1 MRRIHP
7 GLAVLT
13 GLLLLTGGI
22 LFYVHGEIADEQAFS
37 ARLSSALDDARV
49 RTVVTDRT
57 VDALVSA
64 SGGHLLL
71 VRPLVTRVMASLV
84 ASSAVRRLAAAATT
98 QAHRALLAPDR
109 SLVIQLAG
117 AGPTLLAAL
126 RSVSPALAATAAE
139 AVQPV
144 LATVRKDDGEL
155 SVIRRAVDASGW
167 GLWLLLAA
175 AGIAAA
181 ALIRSRDRCRTG
193 AHLCAALA
201 VAGALTAALVVLGG
215 ALASGHVGG
224 AGAEP
229 RRAAVSAV
237 WDALF
242 GDLRTAA
249 LVAGAGGL
257 VGLVLL
263 AVGLQQRVRDGGR
276 VPDGGHASD
285 GGRVR
290 AGRRLWAGASLVV
303 VAGAAALAFV
313 IASSAPAPAQA
324 AAAPS
329 AGCNGLPSLCDRR
342 LDEVVFAA
350 THNSMAAADEPG
362 WLFANQRYPI
372 ARQLKDGIRALLID
386 VHFGVLDPRTGRVR
400 TDLRAEGSSRNK
412 VAQQLS
418 PQALQMAD
426 RLAGRV
432 GAGDLNGTAE
442 PYLCHTLC
450 ELGAEPLDQEL
461 TVIRTF
467 LEQHPTQL
475 LVVIV
480 EDYVPPQEIERAFER
495 TGLLQYTAT
504 LRRDEPLPT
513 LGELISSGKR
523 LVTFAEEK
531 GGTPPWYMP
540 AFSFIQDTP
549 LGATRPDQL
558 SCTRYRGDADSP
570 MLMINHWIPPFPPL
584 PSENARI
591 GTAAFLRE
599 RIERCETARG
609 VRGAIVAVD
618 FYERGAAVAVA
629 RELNRGG

>member
-1 MRRIHP
+1 VRRIHL

-13 GLLLLTGGI
+13 GLLLLTGAI

-37 ARLSSALDDARV
+37 ARLSSSLDDARV

-64 SGGHLLL
+64 SRGHLLL
-71 VRPLVTRVMASLV
+71 VRPLVTRVTASLV
-84 ASSAVRRLAAAATT
+84 AGSAFRRLGAVAAT

-109 SLVIQLAG
+109 SLVIQLAR

-139 AVQPV
+139 TVQPV
-144 LATVRKDDGEL
+144 LATVRQDDGEL
-155 SVIRRAVDASGW
+155 SVIRRAVDASSVGV
-167 GLWLLLAA
+167 WLLLAA
-175 AGIAAA
+175 VLIATA
-181 ALIRSRDRCRTG
+181 ALIRSGDRRRTG
-193 AHLCAALA
+193 AYLCGALA
-201 VAGALTAALVVLGG
+201 VAGAITAGLVALGG
-215 ALASGHVGG
+215 SLATGHVGG

-229 RRAAVSAV
+229 RTAAVSAV

-249 LVAGAGGL
+249 LVASAGGL

-263 AVGLQQRVRDGGR
+263 LAGLRQAEGRPASEAGQMPGEGRGR
-276 VPDGGHASD
+276 V
-285 GGRVR
+285 
-290 AGRRLWAGASLVV
+290 GRRLWAGAVVVVV
-303 VAGAAALAFV
+303 VAGALAFV
-313 IASSAPAPAQA
+313 IASDAPAPAPA
-324 AAAPS
+324 PATAAPS
-329 AGCNGLPSLCDRR
+329 AGCNGLSSLCDRR

-362 WLFANQRYPI
+362 WLFANQRYGI
-372 ARQLKDGIRALLID
+372 SRQLKDGIRALLID
-386 VHFGVLDPRTGRVR
+386 VHFGVLDPSTGRVR

-418 PQALQMAD
+418 PQALQLAD

-432 GAGDLNGTAE
+432 GAGQLSGTTE

-467 LEQHPTQL
+467 LEQHPTQVL
-475 LVVIV
+475 IVIV
-480 EDYVPPQEIERAFER
+480 EDYVPPQVIERAFER

-504 LRRDEPLPT
+504 LHRDDPLPT

-531 GGTPPWYMP
+531 GGTPAWFMP
-540 AFSFIQDTP
+540 AFSYIQDTP
-549 LGATRPDQL
+549 LGATRADQL
-558 SCTRYRGDADSP
+558 SCTRFRGDSNSP
-570 MLMINHWIPPFPPL
+570 MLMLNHWIPPFPPL

-591 GTAAFLRE
+591 GAAAFLRG
-599 RIERCETARG
+599 RIKQCEAAHG
-609 VRGAIVAVD
+609 VRGAILAVD

-629 RELNRGG
+629 RELNGGG